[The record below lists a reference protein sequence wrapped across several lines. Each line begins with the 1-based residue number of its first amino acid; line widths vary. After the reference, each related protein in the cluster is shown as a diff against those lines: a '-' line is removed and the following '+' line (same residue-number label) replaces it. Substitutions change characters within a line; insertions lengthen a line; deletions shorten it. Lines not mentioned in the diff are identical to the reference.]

1 MQNKSILTYFQS
13 MCNKEPTNPVKY
25 YNWLTIDVLKYLK
38 DNNID
43 IEKFPIKPLELRE
56 LIDIEIEQKI
66 DHNKAKKI
74 FKLMIPS
81 GKSCSKLISELG
93 YDKEQ
98 DFDDIESFITL
109 NLKKYPSEL
118 ERLKSGEVKLINF
131 FIGIIMKESKGKYPP
146 SSIMNFLNK
155 KFNN

>member
-1 MQNKSILTYFQS
+1 
-13 MCNKEPTNPVKY
+13 
-25 YNWLTIDVLKYLK
+25 
-38 DNNID
+38 
-43 IEKFPIKPLELRE
+43 
-56 LIDIEIEQKI
+56 
-66 DHNKAKKI
+66 
-74 FKLMIPS
+74 MIPS